1 QPADQRAEVHPAGL
15 GEGHGGLRH
24 APGSPDHRRDRQR
37 HRHLAQGPGG
47 HLRGLPAGRQRA
59 DAPVHRRRPR
69 AGHLPSPHAD
79 AGRGA
84 HRAQRAG
91 RGLDVHA
98 HDAAHP
104 TGLTMT
110 ADPLL
115 VLLVDDYPDNRDI
128 YVQFLTY
135 SGLRVEEA
143 ENGHQAL
150 DKAFE
155 LHPDV
160 IVMDLSLPGL
170 DGWEATRR
178 LKNDPRT
185 RDIPVIALTGHA
197 LAGHSKGALDAG
209 CDAFITKP
217 CLPERLLDEIR
228 AIHGTA
234 RARSGDP
241 TT

>member
-1 QPADQRAEVHPAGL
+1 MTVQ
-15 GEGHGGLRH
+15 
-24 APGSPDHRRDRQR
+24 SP
-37 HRHLAQGPGG
+37 
-47 HLRGLPAGRQRA
+47 
-59 DAPVHRRRPR
+59 
-69 AGHLPSPHAD
+69 S
-79 AGRGA
+79 
-84 HRAQRAG
+84 
-91 RGLDVHA
+91 
-98 HDAAHP
+98 
-104 TGLTMT
+104 T
-110 ADPLL
+110 L

-150 DKAFE
+150 DKAFS
-155 LHPDV
+155 LRPDV

-178 LKNDPRT
+178 LKQDPRT

-197 LAGHSKGALDAG
+197 LAGHSKVAFDAG

-228 AIHGTA
+228 AIVNA
-234 RARSGDP
+234 RPRSGEP
-241 TT
+241 TS

>member
-1 QPADQRAEVHPAGL
+1 
-15 GEGHGGLRH
+15 
-24 APGSPDHRRDRQR
+24 
-37 HRHLAQGPGG
+37 
-47 HLRGLPAGRQRA
+47 
-59 DAPVHRRRPR
+59 
-69 AGHLPSPHAD
+69 
-79 AGRGA
+79 
-84 HRAQRAG
+84 
-91 RGLDVHA
+91 
-98 HDAAHP
+98 
-104 TGLTMT
+104 MT
-110 ADPLL
+110 AREPLL
-115 VLLVDDYPDNRDI
+115 VLLVDDYADNRDI

-150 DKAFE
+150 DKAFA

-178 LKNDPRT
+178 LKDDPRT

-209 CDAFITKP
+209 CDVFITKP

-228 AIHGTA
+228 AILETA
-234 RARSGDP
+234 RTRSGD
-241 TT
+241 TTT

>member
-1 QPADQRAEVHPAGL
+1 MTVQ
-15 GEGHGGLRH
+15 
-24 APGSPDHRRDRQR
+24 AP
-37 HRHLAQGPGG
+37 
-47 HLRGLPAGRQRA
+47 
-59 DAPVHRRRPR
+59 
-69 AGHLPSPHAD
+69 
-79 AGRGA
+79 
-84 HRAQRAG
+84 
-91 RGLDVHA
+91 
-98 HDAAHP
+98 P
-104 TGLTMT
+104 T
-110 ADPLL
+110 L

-150 DKAFE
+150 DKAFT
-155 LHPDV
+155 LRPDV

-178 LKNDPRT
+178 LKQDPRT

-209 CDAFITKP
+209 CDAFIIKP

-228 AIHGTA
+228 AILAAA
-234 RARSGDP
+234 RPRSGEATP
-241 TT
+241 